1 MGVSRNSGEGGGFL
15 YASLV
20 VTPGARSDGD
30 MLVVD
35 AAIFALLNQC
45 RVRKRV
51 LSQLFPAMKD
61 RWMWTVEET
70 ILIHCHR
77 RGFRM
82 VRCEFLEALRASLS
96 CSYVRA
102 ASSRGSDG
110 TAS

>member
-1 MGVSRNSGEGGGFL
+1 MGVSRNSAEGGGFL

-35 AAIFALLNQC
+35 AAVFALLNQC
-45 RVRKRV
+45 RVRERG
-51 LSQLFPAMKD
+51 LSQLFSAVKD

-82 VRCEFLEALRASLS
+82 VWCEFLEALRASLS

-102 ASSRGSDG
+102 RGSDG